1 MNKAIGI
8 ARQSKGDDASKSIEA
23 QVARIRDYSKSEGF
37 TLVNVLEERDVSGGT
52 PLAKRDGLRS
62 AVRRSSA
69 ARRTSSLSL
78 TSTGSS
84 ALSKYKRR
92 S

>member
-37 TLVNVLEERDVSGGT
+37 TLVEVLEERDVSGGN
-52 PLAKRDGLRS
+52 P
-62 AVRRSSA
+62 
-69 ARRTSSLSL
+69 ARE
-78 TSTGSS
+78 
-84 ALSKYKRR
+84 A
-92 S
+92 